1 MNIFLKWLVTAIAI
15 LITGKVIPG
24 AEITGPWAALW
35 VAVFLGLFNVIL
47 RPILI
52 VLTLPINILTLGLFT
67 FVINALLILLTST
80 IIQGFYIEGLLTA
93 VLFSIVLS
101 VVTYVLNEVV
111 KKTGGHKSNGSNK
124 KRRQNEI
131 EGKVVDER

>member
-1 MNIFLKWLVTAIAI
+1 MNIFIKWLITAIAI
-15 LITGKVIPG
+15 LIVGKVIPG

-35 VAVFLGLFNVIL
+35 VAVFLGLFNVVL

-67 FVINALLILLTST
+67 FIINALMVLLAST
-80 IIQGFYIEGLLTA
+80 IIQGFYIKGLLTA

-111 KKTGGHKSNGSNK
+111 KKTGEKDRRDGSSN
-124 KRRQNEI
+124 RRKVI
-131 EGKVVDER
+131 EGEVKEE